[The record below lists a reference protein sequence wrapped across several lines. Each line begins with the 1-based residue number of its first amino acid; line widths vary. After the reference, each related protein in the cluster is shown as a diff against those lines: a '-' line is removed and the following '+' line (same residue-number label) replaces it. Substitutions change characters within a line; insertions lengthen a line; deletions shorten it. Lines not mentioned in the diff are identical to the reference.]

1 MVFDRSSLLASVVW
15 LGLPITA
22 FGLWQVLDRPI
33 EIVHVGSELTEVERE
48 AVVSAVRKTIDG
60 GILSTDI
67 DDVASALRSL
77 SWPRTAEVRRVWPDK
92 LEVNVTKVSV
102 IARWQTDS
110 YLTSTGSVVKVP
122 AEVTNLPL
130 LDCAIAT
137 PAEAM
142 EMYGTLRDIATTEAL
157 ALTELEQNR
166 IGEWQIRFASQLTV
180 NLGAEKIVERM
191 HRFAHTY
198 RNSASLGTGTLAYVD
213 TRYPNGVAIRFN
225 ELLADGTTVNN

>member
-1 MVFDRSSLLASVVW
+1 MVFNRHNLLAAAVW
-15 LGLPITA
+15 LGLPISA
-22 FGLWQVLDRPI
+22 FGLWQLLDRPI
-33 EIVHVGSELTEVERE
+33 EIVHVGSELTEVERQ
-48 AVVSAVRKTIDG
+48 AVISAVRKTIDG

-67 DDVASALRSL
+67 DDVASALRNL

-92 LEVNVTKVSV
+92 LEVDVTKVSV

-122 AEVTNLPL
+122 AEVPNLPL

-142 EMYGTLRDIATTEAL
+142 EMYGMLRDIATNEAL
-157 ALTELEQNR
+157 VLTELEQNR
-166 IGEWQIRFASQLTV
+166 IGEWQIRFANQLTV
-180 NLGAEKIVERM
+180 NLGAEKVVERM

-198 RNSASLGTGTLAYVD
+198 RNSASLGAGTLAYVD

-225 ELLADGTTVNN
+225 ELLADGATVNN

>member
-1 MVFDRSSLLASVVW
+1 MVFDRSNLLAAAVW
-15 LGLPITA
+15 LGLPIA
-22 FGLWQVLDRPI
+22 ALGLWHVLDRPI
-33 EIVHVGSELTEVERE
+33 EIVHVGSELTEAERE
-48 AVVSAVRKTIDG
+48 AVVGAVRKTIDG

-77 SWPRTAEVRRVWPDK
+77 TWPRTAEVRRVWPDK
-92 LEVNVTKVSV
+92 LEVDVTKVNV

-122 AEVTNLPL
+122 VEVTNLPL

-142 EMYGTLRDIATTEAL
+142 EMYGTLRDIATGEAL
-157 ALTELEQNR
+157 VLTELDQNR
-166 IGEWQIRFASQLTV
+166 IGEWQIRFANQLTV
-180 NLGAEKIVERM
+180 NLGAEKVVERM

-198 RNSASLGTGTLAYVD
+198 RYSASLGTGTLAHVD
-213 TRYPNGVAIRFN
+213 TRYPNGVALRFN
-225 ELLADGTTVNN
+225 ELLADGATVNN

>member
-1 MVFDRSSLLASVVW
+1 MVFDRSNLLAAVVW
-15 LGLPITA
+15 LGLPIA
-22 FGLWQVLDRPI
+22 ALGLWHALDRPI
-33 EIVHVGSELTEVERE
+33 EIVHVGSELTEAERK
-48 AVVSAVRKTIDG
+48 AVVNAVRKTIDG

-92 LEVNVTKVSV
+92 LEVDVTKVIV

-110 YLTSTGSVVKVP
+110 YLTSTGSIVKVP
-122 AEVTNLPL
+122 VEVTNLPL

-142 EMYGTLRDIATTEAL
+142 EMYGTLRDIASGEAL
-157 ALTELEQNR
+157 VLTELFQNR
-166 IGEWQIRFASQLTV
+166 IGEWQIRFANHLTV
-180 NLGAEKIVERM
+180 NLGAEKVVERM

-225 ELLADGTTVNN
+225 ELLADGATVNN

>member
-1 MVFDRSSLLASVVW
+1 MVLDRSSLLAAVVW
-15 LGLPITA
+15 LGLPGGA
-22 FGLWQVLDRPI
+22 FGLWQMLDRPI
-33 EIVHVGSELTEVERE
+33 EIVHVGSELTEVERQ
-48 AVVSAVRKTIDG
+48 AVISAVRKTIDG
-60 GILSTDI
+60 GILGTDI

-77 SWPRTAEVRRVWPDK
+77 SWPRTADVRRVWPDK

-110 YLTSTGSVVKVP
+110 YLTSTGTVVKVP
-122 AEVTNLPL
+122 AEVANLPL

-142 EMYGTLRDIATTEAL
+142 EMYGTLRDIATSEAL
-157 ALTELEQNR
+157 VLTELEQNR
-166 IGEWQIRFASQLTV
+166 IGEWQIRFANQLTV
-180 NLGAEKIVERM
+180 NLGAEKVVERM

>member
-1 MVFDRSSLLASVVW
+1 MVFERSSLLAVAVW
-15 LGLPITA
+15 LGLPIAA

-33 EIVHVGSELTEVERE
+33 EIVHVGSELTEAERE
-48 AVVSAVRKTIDG
+48 AVVNAVRKTIDG

-67 DDVASALRSL
+67 DDVALALRSL

-92 LEVNVTKVSV
+92 LKVDMTKVNV
-102 IARWQTDS
+102 IARWQSDS
-110 YLTSTGSVVKVP
+110 YLTSKGSVV
-122 AEVTNLPL
+122 EVSVEVANLPL

-142 EMYGTLRDIATTEAL
+142 EMYGTLRDVASREAL
-157 ALTELEQNR
+157 VLTELEQNR
-166 IGEWQIRFASQLTV
+166 IGEWQIRFANQLTV
-180 NLGAEKIVERM
+180 NLGAERVVERM

-198 RNSASLGTGTLAYVD
+198 RNSSSLSTGSLAYVD

-225 ELLADGTTVNN
+225 ELLADGATVNN